1 MVTKIRYA
9 FGETSPE
16 SLALGLVYAFS
27 LIVSAIL
34 SSVFLA
40 KTRRT
45 HLFTVWIIFGVLAS
59 ICSAASLGS
68 SLFVSAFAVS
78 LLGVS
83 TGVGLPSCLSYFAE
97 SFSIENRGKVGGII
111 LFTAFFGSATAM
123 IFIVNLNLVYHAAF
137 LAIWRA
143 WTLPFTFLVAK
154 KQPVY
159 DADIRTAPSLTSIV
173 RNKSFALYFIAWMM
187 FAFVNSFEGVVVNLT
202 LGDYRFF
209 IKVVEP
215 TVAGFSALI
224 AGTLSDWVGRKRVLI
239 SGFVF
244 LGIAYATIGLLFQSW
259 ISWLFYFFMDGVA
272 IGSLWVLFVIVL
284 WGDFSRNGSEKIYA
298 LGEAPFFLTEIL
310 YLLLAPYLAL
320 VPAAGIFSLAAFF
333 LFLAVLPLLYA
344 PETLPEKKIK
354 ERELKMYIGEAKK
367 IREKYT

>member
-1 MVTKIRYA
+1 
-9 FGETSPE
+9 
-16 SLALGLVYAFS
+16 
-27 LIVSAIL
+27 
-34 SSVFLA
+34 
-40 KTRRT
+40 
-45 HLFTVWIIFGVLAS
+45 
-59 ICSAASLGS
+59 
-68 SLFVSAFAVS
+68 VSAFAVS

-97 SFSIENRGKVGGII
+97 SFSLENRGKVGGII
-111 LFTAFFGSATAM
+111 LFTAFFGTATAM
-123 IFIVNLNLVYHAAF
+123 TLIVNLDLVYDVAF
-137 LAIWRA
+137 LAVWRA
-143 WTLPFTFLVAK
+143 WALPFMSVVAE
-154 KQPVY
+154 KQPVH
-159 DADIRTAPSLTSIV
+159 DADVRATPSLTSIL

-215 TVAGFSALI
+215 AVAGFSALI

-244 LGIAYATIGLLFQSW
+244 LGVAYATIGLLFQSW
-259 ISWLFYFFMDGVA
+259 VSWLFYFFMDGVA

-284 WGDFSRNGSEKIYA
+284 WGDFSRDGSEKIYA
-298 LGEAPFFLTEIL
+298 LGETPFFLTEIL

-320 VPAAGIFSLAAFF
+320 IPANGIFSLAAFF

-367 IREKYT
+367 IREKYA

>member
-1 MVTKIRYA
+1 
-9 FGETSPE
+9 
-16 SLALGLVYAFS
+16 
-27 LIVSAIL
+27 
-34 SSVFLA
+34 
-40 KTRRT
+40 
-45 HLFTVWIIFGVLAS
+45 
-59 ICSAASLGS
+59 
-68 SLFVSAFAVS
+68 VSAFAVS